1 MQSVAISGTQW
12 VSTLMGLSLH
22 AISGHQW
29 PSVAVRGHQRSSADE
44 YLDGHHWLRLLR
56 KDDTPVEKGGL
67 GVMHHHLS
75 P

>member
-12 VSTLMGLSLH
+12 VSTLMGIT
-22 AISGHQW
+22 ARNQW
-29 PSVAVRGHQRSSADE
+29 PSEVIRGHQRSSVDE